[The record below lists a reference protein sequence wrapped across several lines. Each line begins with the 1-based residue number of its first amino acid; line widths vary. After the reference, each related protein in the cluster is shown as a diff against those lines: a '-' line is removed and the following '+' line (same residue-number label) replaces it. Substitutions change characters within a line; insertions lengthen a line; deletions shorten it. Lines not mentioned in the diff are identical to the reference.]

1 MTSHLEESIITGTR
15 LMSGSAGDQLG
26 EAVHRRDAVDHALVH
41 VDVDDLRADLDLL
54 AGDRQRGVVVA
65 GLDQVAEPRR
75 AGDVG
80 ALADVDEQA
89 SRR

>member
-1 MTSHLEESIITGTR
+1 MTSHLEESIIVGHAADVG
-15 LMSGSAGDQLG
+15 LGGDQLG

-41 VDVDDLRADLDLL
+41 VDVDDLRAGLDLL
-54 AGDRQRGVVVA
+54 AGDGERRGVVA

-80 ALADVDEQA
+80 ALADVDEQ
-89 SRR
+89 RRPR